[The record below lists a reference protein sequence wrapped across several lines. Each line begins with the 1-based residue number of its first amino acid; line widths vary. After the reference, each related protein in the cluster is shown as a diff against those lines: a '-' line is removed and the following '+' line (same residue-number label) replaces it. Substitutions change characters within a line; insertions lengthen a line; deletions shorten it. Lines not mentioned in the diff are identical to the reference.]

1 MKHVATSLHRGAIH
15 RADLEAVPTR
25 PLERQEAPA
34 LKVGIGPSGKAPV
47 DEAKG
52 TVELAQDLA
61 AATAALGGL
70 SKSLDAL
77 LAAAPRG
84 FSPASLDPAA
94 VALGLAELLIASG
107 ETPTA
112 LLGRLSQAAAK
123 LSQSAE
129 AQGQLS
135 DAPAAQALGAL
146 QAALRSKL
154 SASSTAALSPPE
166 AEPSTALKAAVTQ
179 IVSLLGA
186 PTGAALLDLHLE
198 AFISALSQKSAP
210 GVNRPAGANA
220 ALNAYVVDGSV
231 GAPGALALEAL
242 KTASLF
248 SVRMEGPKADD
259 SLVAAGVAIARGV
272 PSLYVVPERKQLPWF
287 LREAD
292 QTYPGTVK
300 ILEQPSAG
308 AIEQQLRAEKQAL
321 FGARAALPPA
331 SGEPTTFIGCLM
343 SGLSESQYTEGRSHL
358 MAIDE
363 ALRTQLGAK
372 KTHCEG
378 IMVAS
383 TNSFGTPKESLAM
396 DVEAIRN
403 SDRCVFYLFDG
414 EPRPSGMWVEAGV
427 ALGLEKPCTFLVPS
441 EDALPPCLKAGARPE
456 QIRVVVYES
465 HDALKAGLGSDAQAW
480 IG

>member
-1 MKHVATSLHRGAIH
+1 MKNVSTGLESAAIR
-15 RADLEAVPTR
+15 RAEALQVVQTR
-25 PLERQEAPA
+25 PVELKEAPA

-61 AATAALGGL
+61 AANAALGGL

-77 LAAAPRG
+77 IAGAPLG
-84 FSPASLDPAA
+84 SSPISFDAAA
-94 VALGLAELLIASG
+94 VARGLAELLVASG

-129 AQGQLS
+129 AQGQLG
-135 DAPAAQALGAL
+135 DAPGAQALGAL

-154 SASSTAALSPPE
+154 SAASAAALSPPE
-166 AEPSTALKAAVTQ
+166 AEPSSALSAAVTQ
-179 IVSLLGA
+179 ILSLLGA

-198 AFISALSQKSAP
+198 AFISALSQK
-210 GVNRPAGANA
+210 
-220 ALNAYVVDGSV
+220 NAYVVDGSV
-231 GAPGALALEAL
+231 GTPGALPLEAL
-242 KTASLF
+242 KTADLF
-248 SVRMEGPKADD
+248 SVCMQGPKADD

-300 ILEQPSAG
+300 ILEQPTV
-308 AIEQQLRAEKQAL
+308 EQLRAEKQAL
-321 FGARAALPPA
+321 FGARPAPPPT

-343 SGLSESQYTEGRSHL
+343 SGLSEAQYTEGRSHL

-403 SDRCVFYLFDG
+403 SDRCVFYLYDG

-456 QIRVVVYES
+456 HVRVVVYES
-465 HDALKAGLGSDAQAW
+465 HAALQSGLGSDAQAW